1 MKKNKCKKKH
11 RKVEKKRKKRKKGKV
26 EKKCKKKVKKKKE
39 CTVDYTVI
47 HSDFGCGGI
56 VIPPHHLDVFIML
69 VSNIKVHVE

>member
-1 MKKNKCKKKH
+1 LKKK
-11 RKVEKKRKKRKKGKV
+11 ESNFGKKRKKRKKGKV
-26 EKKCKKKVKKKKE
+26 EKKCKKKSEKKKE

-56 VIPPHHLDVFIML
+56 VIPPHHLDVCIML

>member
-1 MKKNKCKKKH
+1 MKNK
-11 RKVEKKRKKRKKGKV
+11 ESNFGKKRKKKKKG
-26 EKKCKKKVKKKKE
+26 ESWKKMQKKSEKKKE

-56 VIPPHHLDVFIML
+56 VIPPHHLDVCIML